1 MTANPV
7 AVSLRVHNRITS
19 VGSLTGSGYT
29 YSEQFQDTPR
39 LVFLIDRHEPAEK
52 DVYYVGTDEA
62 YRVEALDP
70 RDGVS
75 ITARCSRLTRTK
87 AQEYAL

>member
-1 MTANPV
+1 M
-7 AVSLRVHNRITS
+7 
-19 VGSLTGSGYT
+19 
-29 YSEQFQDTPR
+29 
-39 LVFLIDRHEPAEK
+39 VFLIDRHEPAEK

-75 ITARCSRLTRTK
+75 ITARCQSSDADKGPGVRAVTFSVSEQGVEATLGVVAAYGTQSSTDGFPSV
-87 AQEYAL
+87 E